1 MKSNKQ
7 QKITNNYIFV
17 IGSIGVGK
25 STFID
30 CLLDRIKDL
39 HPIHIKE
46 FIDYDPEGEVKLNMN
61 LRGEMSAFD
70 FQKYIVDCYFNQF
83 RNYHHKTLVVERHPQ
98 ESLLFASQFLTRPD
112 YNKLDVYI
120 KNMCQIYGV
129 PLLWECN
136 VTTKENNQLEDM
148 ENIIDDIKPL
158 INSFD
163 DLVINLIVD
172 EREQVDRIRMR
183 NRESDQKYLTDAGLR
198 YLRKI
203 NGMYTQ
209 LRASKFGIYDRDE
222 KTNVFVFKGIQ

>member
-7 QKITNNYIFV
+7 QKISNNFIFV

-30 CLLDRIKDL
+30 CLLDRIKEL

-46 FIDYDPEGEVKLNMN
+46 FIDYDPEGETKLNMN
-61 LRGEMSAFD
+61 LKGEMSSFD

-98 ESLLFASQFLTRPD
+98 ESLLFASQFLTKQEYD
-112 YNKLDVYI
+112 KLDIYI
-120 KNMCQIYGV
+120 KNLCQIYGV
-129 PLLWECN
+129 PLLCECN
-136 VTTKENNQLEDM
+136 ATTIENVEIDETVNAVKE
-148 ENIIDDIKPL
+148 L

-163 DLVINLIVD
+163 DLVINLIID
-172 EREQVDRIRMR
+172 EREQVDRIRLR

-209 LRASKFGIYDRDE
+209 LRAAKFGFYKQE
-222 KTNVFVFKGIQ
+222 NETNVFVFKGI